1 MSVRGGRGAWRLPG
15 LRRALQHSSVWWAL
29 QRSPVGQGRCGL
41 TPPARAP
48 GCPGGPRPS
57 CSGLSLLRAA
67 SFISPE
73 KSRKML
79 PTPVGTSSGTSLLG
93 PSLLDGNSR
102 DSFVSRSLADVAEVS
117 SCPHPESEHWP
128 PPQICQAPVQSGASQ
143 GPGTAAGPEQTGQ
156 SPHPCGA
163 DCPVHLGPALPTG
176 PRPDPGGPA
185 VHLGLPLNSL
195 PHSLSPPPSL
205 LILEQL
211 AAPTGPLHLLPL
223 LAGRFPSGLCR
234 ARSRTS
240 AHTLPQNTCVTHTR
254 ANSLVHLHLLQAA
267 LQ

>member
-1 MSVRGGRGAWRLPG
+1 
-15 LRRALQHSSVWWAL
+15 
-29 QRSPVGQGRCGL
+29 
-41 TPPARAP
+41 
-48 GCPGGPRPS
+48 
-57 CSGLSLLRAA
+57 
-67 SFISPE
+67 
-73 KSRKML
+73 ML

-128 PPQICQAPVQSGASQ
+128 PPQICQAPAQSGASQ

-156 SPHPCGA
+156 SPHPRGA
-163 DCPVHLGPALPTG
+163 DCPVQPGPALPTG

-223 LAGRFPSGLCR
+223 LAGRFPSGPYTT
-234 ARSRTS
+234 RSRTS
-240 AHTLPQNTCVTHTR
+240 VHTLPQNTCVTHTR
-254 ANSLVHLHLLQAA
+254 ANSLVHLAPPPGGLAVEPSCCSLSAPLATDHPPRSLVWVGFCHSDPTAGQWHLFTE
-267 LQ
+267 